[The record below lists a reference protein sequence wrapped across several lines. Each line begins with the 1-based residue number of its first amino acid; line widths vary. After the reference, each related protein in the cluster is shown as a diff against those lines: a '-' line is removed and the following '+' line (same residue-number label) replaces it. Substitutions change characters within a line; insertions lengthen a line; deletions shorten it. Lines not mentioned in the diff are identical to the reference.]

1 MFLFCYC
8 CFCYFLLMFRGC
20 CFPVSKTMLQVGE
33 DLMEFH
39 QTMVVGAGSGQVGTI
54 IYCTLWKL

>member
-1 MFLFCYC
+1 MGPGPDVFVLLLL
-8 CFCYFLLMFRGC
+8 FLLFFVV
-20 CFPVSKTMLQVGE
+20 FPVSKTKLQVGE

-54 IYCTLWKL
+54 IYCTLWNL